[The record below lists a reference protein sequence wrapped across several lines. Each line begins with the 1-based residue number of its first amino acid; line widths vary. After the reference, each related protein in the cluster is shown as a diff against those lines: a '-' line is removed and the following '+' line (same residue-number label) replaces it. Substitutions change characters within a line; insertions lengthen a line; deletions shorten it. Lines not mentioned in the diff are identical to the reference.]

1 MIWFYLGDRFAK
13 NLTHATINVVNNQ
26 PRRAQLICDTF
37 KHRCDRISVS
47 RVAGNQHYTMMLF
60 QFFYRLIQ
68 GQDAERLHSFTQ
80 DLNSF
85 IYSALQYVTFNTDEK
100 PFPFSD
106 WPAPDKAE
114 DGPNYY

>member
-1 MIWFYLGDRFAK
+1 MNSDVPKQFRSGQTWGRLVLMLVYFLAVFEIALLLVG
-13 NLTHATINVVNNQ
+13 L
-26 PRRAQLICDTF
+26 
-37 KHRCDRISVS
+37 
-47 RVAGNQHYTMMLF
+47 MMLF

-100 PFPFSD
+100 PFPFCD